1 MEVIMFSKRLKSL
14 RLDSNLKQSEL
25 ANKLKIANSTVS
37 MYEQGRRSPDVDT
50 LRKLALFFNV
60 SIDYLLGKS
69 DVKNPETSDYDK
81 MAEQICELL
90 LEKGIIKQGEEPTE
104 EQRENVLKFL
114 DKAIDLFRI

>member
-1 MEVIMFSKRLKSL
+1 MERIKEL
-14 RLDSNLKQSEL
+14 RKEIKYNQYEL
-25 ANKLKIANSTVS
+25 ADYLGVSQQAISKYENGVNEPDSESLYKMAKL
-37 MYEQGRRSPDVDT
+37 
-50 LRKLALFFNV
+50 FNV

>member
-1 MEVIMFSKRLKSL
+1 MFSKRLKSL